1 MPWMWR
7 SRNIWGRGIALVAA
21 VLMLLSAEAFGPLA
35 MNGVVTGGIIPC
47 AAIPNPSGPHYASG
61 TVTVLKGRVALK
73 STAQGDYI
81 QDVLPTNVVTQ
92 ESIATNA
99 TYRFALEPG
108 QYVLEARFPPPANY
122 DPYIEITVQP
132 GADLWVDIPDQCI

>member
-1 MPWMWR
+1 M
-7 SRNIWGRGIALVAA
+7 
-21 VLMLLSAEAFGPLA
+21 
-35 MNGVVTGGIIPC
+35 
-47 AAIPNPSGPHYASG
+47 
-61 TVTVLKGRVALK
+61 ALK
-73 STAQGDYI
+73 STAQGDYM
-81 QDVLPTNVVTQ
+81 QDVLPTNAVTQ

-108 QYVLEARFPPPANY
+108 QYVLEAWLPPPANY